1 MSFFNNNLPY
11 IRKQKGISQKD
22 LAKKIGVD
30 QSTISLWEKGMDTT
44 VENVIK
50 VAEALNVPVPDFIG
64 SDLRFDNAELIN
76 LNIER
81 VKIPVLGTIKAG
93 KPIEAQENIVD
104 YVEIPKDWIKQNK
117 NYYGLKING
126 NSMSPKYMPN
136 DTVIFEQTNDFQYAN
151 NKDCCVMVNGDDATF
166 KVFKIKEDGIR
177 LIPLNIENDDGYLPT
192 SYTKEEIENLPVK
205 VIGIARV
212 KISII
217 SYTEE

>member
-50 VAEALNVPVPDFIG
+50 VAEALNVPIPDFIG
-64 SDLRFDNAELIN
+64 SDMRFDNAELIDI
-76 LNIER
+76 NIER

-93 KPIEAQENIVD
+93 MPIEAQENIVD
-104 YVEIPKDWIKQNK
+104 YVEIPKDLIKQNK

-151 NKDCCVMVNGDDATF
+151 NKDCCVMVNGYDATF
-166 KVFKIKEDGIR
+166 KVFKLKEDGIR

-192 SYTKEEIENLPVK
+192 SYTKEEIENLPVR

-212 KISII
+212 KISSIN
-217 SYTEE
+217 YTEE

>member
-11 IRKQKGISQKD
+11 IRKQKGISQKE
-22 LAKKIGVD
+22 LANKIGVD

-64 SDLRFDNAELIN
+64 SDLRFDNGQLID
-76 LNIER
+76 LNVER
-81 VKIPVLGTIKAG
+81 IKIPVLGVIKAG
-93 KPIEAQENIVD
+93 MPIEAQENIVD
-104 YVEIPKDWIKQNK
+104 YVEIPKEWIKKNK
-117 NYYGLKING
+117 NYYGLRING

-136 DTVIFEQTNDFQYAN
+136 DTVIFEQTDDIQYAN
-151 NKDCCVMVNGDDATF
+151 NKDCCVMVNGNDATF
-166 KVFKIKEDGIR
+166 KVFKLKEDGIR

-192 SYTKEEIENLPVK
+192 SYTMEEIERLPVR

-212 KISII
+212 KISNI
-217 SYTEE
+217 SYIEE

>member
-1 MSFFNNNLPY
+1 
-11 IRKQKGISQKD
+11 
-22 LAKKIGVD
+22 
-30 QSTISLWEKGMDTT
+30 MDTT

-50 VAEALNVPVPDFIG
+50 VAEALNVPIPDFIG
-64 SDLRFDNAELIN
+64 SDMRFDNAELIDI
-76 LNIER
+76 NIER

-93 KPIEAQENIVD
+93 MPIEAQENIVD

-151 NKDCCVMVNGDDATF
+151 NKDCCVMVNGYDATF
-166 KVFKIKEDGIR
+166 KVFKLKEDGIR

-192 SYTKEEIENLPVK
+192 SYTKEEIENLPVR

-212 KISII
+212 KISSIN
-217 SYTEE
+217 YTEE

>member
-93 KPIEAQENIVD
+93 KPIEAQ
-104 YVEIPKDWIKQNK
+104 
-117 NYYGLKING
+117 
-126 NSMSPKYMPN
+126 
-136 DTVIFEQTNDFQYAN
+136 
-151 NKDCCVMVNGDDATF
+151 
-166 KVFKIKEDGIR
+166 
-177 LIPLNIENDDGYLPT
+177 
-192 SYTKEEIENLPVK
+192 
-205 VIGIARV
+205 
-212 KISII
+212 
-217 SYTEE
+217 